1 LAVNTWFRGIGLER
15 LPENARVILEGL
27 LEDLR
32 SRESVSGVGLFG
44 SYSRGDS
51 VLASDIDLL
60 VVDKRDFDYEYV
72 ERAMLNN
79 VFFDLDYMP
88 EKWILNQMTP
98 EIDQKLYEAEV
109 LFDRKGSFTRAKS
122 TISNIYWT
130 PERTEIRTGDYILEA
145 DTYLSR
151 GLSAMNKDDFQSA
164 RVNTVIALDA
174 VMKILID
181 VNKQPFSNSHLVRA
195 AESTTKK
202 LGVSHVFE
210 DYRDIAALND
220 VTRHK
225 SENMLASLSEMWNE
239 TIGYVGAS
247 SPLVDTLHIRVKS
260 NLSYYCKESFL
271 KGLQARAYSLIK
283 DSQYAEAA
291 HYMSRTSASML
302 ENYVW
307 LLSSLEGSRFDFTDL
322 FLRLKNSRTSPEGVY
337 KKAVEVLGVDGVSAR
352 EANDGLRRTKEIILD
367 VRQKR
372 KQLIAALLT

>member
-1 LAVNTWFRGIGLER
+1 LAVNTWFRGIILER

-32 SRESVSGVGLFG
+32 SRESVSGIGLFG

-60 VVDKRDFDYEYV
+60 IVDKRDFDYEYV

-79 VFFDLDYMP
+79 VFFDLDYVP
-88 EKWILNQMTP
+88 EKWILNQMAP
-98 EIDQKLYEAEV
+98 EIDHKLYEAEV
-109 LFDRKGSFTRAKS
+109 LFDRKGILTRAKN
-122 TISNIYWT
+122 TISNICWT
-130 PERTEIRTGDYILEA
+130 PERAEIRTGDYVMEA

-151 GLSAMNKDDFQSA
+151 GLSAINKDDFQSA
-164 RVNTVIALDA
+164 CVNATIAFDA
-174 VMKILID
+174 IMKILID
-181 VNKQPFSNSHLVRA
+181 VNKQFFSNSHFVRA
-195 AESTTKK
+195 AESATKK
-202 LGVSHVFE
+202 LGVSQVYK
-210 DYRDIAALND
+210 DYLDVAVLND

-225 SENMLASLSEMWNE
+225 AENILASLSEMWNE
-239 TIGYVGAS
+239 TIGYIEAS
-247 SPLVDTLHIRVKS
+247 SPLVETLHVRVKN

-283 DSQYAEAA
+283 DGQYVEAA

-322 FLRLKNSRTSPEGVY
+322 FLRLKNSKTSPEGVY
-337 KKAVEVLGVDGVSAR
+337 KKAVEALGVDGVSAQ